1 VARVTVRAALW
12 RCVAGKPFKGDAGD
26 GRTVNRE
33 QLEREL
39 ERFEG
44 DADARRVVARQA
56 RDLSDADFLADDL
69 GLELDVDTVVDNLG
83 DAPADHSLVERWNW
97 WMGSLE
103 LSHGGYEQF
112 EVRTY

>member
-1 VARVTVRAALW
+1 M
-12 RCVAGKPFKGDAGD
+12 
-26 GRTVNRE
+26 NRE
-33 QLEREL
+33 RLESEL

-56 RDLSDADFLADDL
+56 RDLADSGLVAEDL
-69 GLELDVDTVVDNLG
+69 GYELTVDTIVDELA

-97 WMGSLE
+97 WIGSLE

-112 EVRTY
+112 QVRVY

>member
-1 VARVTVRAALW
+1 
-12 RCVAGKPFKGDAGD
+12 
-26 GRTVNRE
+26 VNRE
-33 QLEREL
+33 RLEREL

-56 RDLSDADFLADDL
+56 RDLSDAGFLEDDL
-69 GLELDVDTVVDNLG
+69 GFELDVEAVLDNLD
-83 DAPADHSLVERWNW
+83 DAPDDHSLVEQWNW

-112 EVRTY
+112 EVRTC

>member
-1 VARVTVRAALW
+1 
-12 RCVAGKPFKGDAGD
+12 
-26 GRTVNRE
+26 VNRE
-33 QLEREL
+33 RLEREL

-44 DADARRVVARQA
+44 DVDARRVVARQA
-56 RDLSDADFLADDL
+56 RDLSDAGFLADDL
-69 GLELDVDTVVDNLG
+69 GLELDIETVVDNLD